1 MADLW
6 IRTQNKEML
15 TKIEDVGFVKD
26 SQTNG
31 YVILETKTSMPTWH
45 HLHFGGAIILGV
57 YKKRE
62 KALQVL
68 DEIQKLL
75 VQPTAF
81 LKADMPQGFPLEAA
95 NEYIKQ
101 INKFCEQNNLLC
113 VGSKDVEVI
122 PTNNT
127 NIVYQMPEK

>member
-1 MADLW
+1 MGIW
-6 IRTQNKEML
+6 IRTQDKETL
-15 TKIEDVGFVKD
+15 INCECIQVNEIYSRDGGFCLKTDIDGSPVYLGAYKTK
-26 SQTNG
+26 
-31 YVILETKTSMPTWH
+31 
-45 HLHFGGAIILGV
+45 
-57 YKKRE
+57 E

-75 VQPTAF
+75 VQPIAL
-81 LKADMPQGFPLEAA
+81 LKADMPQCLSDEGA
-95 NEYIKQ
+95 NKYSEQIFDFCKQ
-101 INKFCEQNNLLC
+101 YNFIY